1 MFEVKSRLTLF
12 VLAIGLMSG
21 LSAQETDPDVP
32 VGEAAAFA
40 EPEDRRFRD
49 ISGYPFRAPAATVRA
64 MQHLATAMQLRA
76 YCADPNIPDAFVRL
90 QLQRFSELTGR
101 EENCR
106 SLLDY

>member
-1 MFEVKSRLTLF
+1 MLF
-12 VLAIGLMSG
+12 GLMLGLMSA
-21 LSAQETDPDVP
+21 LSAQEVEQDAPGDEDAELV
-32 VGEAAAFA
+32 

-49 ISGYPFRAPAATVRA
+49 VSGYPFGAPASTVRD

-76 YCADPNIPDAFVRL
+76 YCADPAIPDAFVRL
-90 QLQRFSELTGR
+90 QLQRFSQLTGR